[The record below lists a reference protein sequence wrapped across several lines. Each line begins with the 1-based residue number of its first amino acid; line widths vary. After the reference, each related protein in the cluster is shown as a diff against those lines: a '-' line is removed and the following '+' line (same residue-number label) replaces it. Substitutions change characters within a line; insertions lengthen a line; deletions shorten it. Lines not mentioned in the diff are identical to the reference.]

1 MAARRSNL
9 RPTALP
15 QQLPTSEVIVPLSPS
30 EKGQAFFAAELV
42 SCSKKHSLLCSGE
55 HKNLTVPGQI
65 RVSDR
70 RQGRRL
76 QPGLLNGAKFWF
88 SVSCFGRLLLPCLL
102 KASFSGAR
110 YRWPE
115 FLPVP
120 LGATLKPL
128 NDTGVQSD
136 TAVVYSSFICAVI
149 PSGTWKQ

>member
-1 MAARRSNL
+1 VVQWQ
-9 RPTALP
+9 PGGVTCALPLSP

-55 HKNLTVPGQI
+55 HKNLTVSGQI

-76 QPGLLNGAKFWF
+76 QPGLLNGAKLG
-88 SVSCFGRLLLPCLL
+88 GR
-102 KASFSGAR
+102 KRGD
-110 YRWPE
+110 E

-128 NDTGVQSD
+128 NATDSQSD